1 MKQSNLNV
9 VYFPFWKMEA
19 RTLFTQ
25 VMAKAASGF
34 FFFLGLA
41 VDDGEGVVLMMG
53 TLQDEGSSLT
63 LFPSAQV
70 PFLKKLVLL
79 LPSVFVIHPK
89 LE

>member
-1 MKQSNLNV
+1 MID
-9 VYFPFWKMEA
+9 M
-19 RTLFTQ
+19 
-25 VMAKAASGF
+25 
-34 FFFLGLA
+34 
-41 VDDGEGVVLMMG
+41 
-53 TLQDEGSSLT
+53 LQDEGSSSLT